1 MPLQVRSIATSIAV
15 VFFFVLSLVS
25 YFSGLSPFT
34 CCKRALSGAVL
45 AYIVSSWAVKAINS
59 ILINAMVT
67 SQMKQKEKES
77 GGKD

>member
-1 MPLQVRSIATSIAV
+1 
-15 VFFFVLSLVS
+15 
-25 YFSGLSPFT
+25 
-34 CCKRALSGAVL
+34 VL

>member
-1 MPLQVRSIATSIAV
+1 VPLQVRSIAISITV

-25 YFSGLSPFT
+25 YFSGLAPFT

>member
-1 MPLQVRSIATSIAV
+1 MPLQVRSIAVSIAV

-25 YFSGLSPFT
+25 YFSGLTPFT
-34 CCKRALSGAVL
+34 CCKRALLGAVL
-45 AYIVSSWAVKAINS
+45 AYVASSWAVKAINS

>member
-1 MPLQVRSIATSIAV
+1 MPLQVRSIAISIAV
-15 VFFFVLSLVS
+15 VFFFALSLVS
-25 YFSGLSPFT
+25 YFSGIAPFT
-34 CCKRALSGAVL
+34 CCKRALLGAVL